1 LLEVVEVVQ
10 ELELPVELV
19 EQAVV
24 ELVVVVQDLVMVQEL
39 LA

>member
-1 LLEVVEVVQ
+1 LLEVVVVVQ

-24 ELVVVVQDLVMVQEL
+24 ELVVVVQDLVVVQEL
-39 LA
+39 LV